1 MKNPSYTCEHTHAQ
15 EAVDKECYTVSEC
28 SEGKQL
34 TRNVA
39 L

>member
-1 MKNPSYTCEHTHAQ
+1 MQ
-15 EAVDKECYTVSEC
+15 QREAVDKECCTVSEC

-34 TRNVA
+34 RRNVA